1 MQVSIT
7 LFDLGAV
14 ILFAIGCAVGI
25 YAILA
30 FKYIHS
36 AAKEITDFLH
46 RHRQD
51 WDNTILHL
59 SATAENTNFIT
70 TEAKKGLGEAE
81 KAIQTISRSTTDTV
95 LRVNETADQVSTYVI
110 VFGEIAKAI
119 LEFFPTSKRN

>member
-7 LFDLGAV
+7 LFDLGAF
-14 ILFAIGCAVGI
+14 ILFAIGCAVGV

-30 FKYIHS
+30 FKSIHS

-46 RHRQD
+46 RHRKD

-59 SATAENTNFIT
+59 SATAENTSFIT
-70 TEAKKGLGEAE
+70 TEVKKGLGEAE